1 MYKLDLFMVFHR
13 IAGADPYGHYDK
25 LKYFGS
31 QLARQFLNERERLSN
46 VQVSEPA
53 YQSKPREK

>member
-1 MYKLDLFMVFHR
+1 MVFHR

-46 VQVSEPA
+46 VQVSGPA

>member
-31 QLARQFLNERERLSN
+31 QLAWQFLNERERLSY
-46 VQVSEPA
+46 V
-53 YQSKPREK
+53 